1 MRTKGSLNLSTTL
14 LTAAAVCL
22 TGVAT
27 AQTTSGTDASG
38 LDEVVVSARKR
49 QEALKDIPGS
59 VSVISEDVLR
69 EVGGIVDPLQLG
81 DLLPGLQVDDENLP
95 EYKARGAGV
104 ATNTNAEASV
114 LQLRNGAS
122 IAAGFGGRAFT
133 RIDQFDTR
141 QIEFY
146 RGAQG
151 AMFGRNA
158 VGGVLN
164 VVNNL
169 PNENFEWNGLA
180 SLGFDK
186 EQVRAEGVLNVPL
199 VADRL
204 FLRTGVQYA
213 KEKGLYWNEF
223 LNKPALPLDSL
234 GVRIGLRALFSE
246 ATDATLFLDWED
258 YHQQDF
264 IDSGTRRTGV
274 SPETYL
280 TIGALDDRGNPL
292 PATSGYQANSP
303 YDERRSAVDTDGFY
317 RLKTKNLNLTVN
329 HSLSFAT
336 LQSITNYRDRS
347 FNTLVDADQSY
358 IGGPA
363 ATVTVLRAGQL
374 PGVNSTT
381 NSVCVRT
388 VTNAQRQFTSVTTQ
402 RACTNANTTS
412 SSDFSQELRLLSSSE
427 GRFKWLAGVDYRDFS
442 NPVLEVRDGR
452 FPNLTGAG
460 QFYNYS
466 SDSEIFTKSY
476 GAFLSAEYNITDSLM
491 VAGSARYTSEEKGLK
506 LRVLQLDNA
515 PPQLETSADESLS
528 VDGVDPTFTV
538 SYKFGQQMVYASLAR
553 ANRSGGYNRASGTA
567 NAPANIAGIA
577 VPLRYNDEK
586 SENIELGLKGEWS
599 LFSFPFQYGIVAYQA
614 DYTDILRNAV
624 VLAGGGSGDADT
636 VILGSQLVN
645 IGDAEVRGL
654 DIELQGVVERFLWTA
669 GSLRWNIGYTR
680 TDSEILSGP
689 AAGEALQ
696 DVPKDNYNANLSY
709 RRGLAGGPNGLDGF
723 FVRLNGEYESP
734 KTPSTST
741 LQVDPRRRLNANIG
755 IDGDASGRPWQLTLF
770 IDNVLGFDDIL
781 SRGNLNTY
789 EGQLSVNRQL
799 VRRSEPRTMGIRFTM
814 SSAGS
819 RDRR

>member
-22 TGVAT
+22 TGVAA

-169 PNENFEWNGLA
+169 PNENLEWNGLA

-186 EQVRAEGVLNVPL
+186 EQVRAEGVLNVPM

-204 FLRTGVQYA
+204 FLRTGVQYS

-223 LNKPALPLDSL
+223 LYKPALPLESL
-234 GVRIGLRALFSE
+234 GVRVGLRALFSE

-258 YHQQDF
+258 YHHQDF

-586 SENIELGLKGEWS
+586 SENIEFGLKGEWS

-614 DYTDILRNAV
+614 DYTDILRSAV

>member
-169 PNENFEWNGLA
+169 PNENLEWNGLA

-204 FLRTGVQYA
+204 FLRTGVQYS

-234 GVRIGLRALFSE
+234 GVRVGLRALFSE

-258 YHQQDF
+258 YHHQDF

-347 FNTLVDADQSY
+347 FNTLV
-358 IGGPA
+358 
-363 ATVTVLRAGQL
+363 
-374 PGVNSTT
+374 
-381 NSVCVRT
+381 
-388 VTNAQRQFTSVTTQ
+388 
-402 RACTNANTTS
+402 
-412 SSDFSQELRLLSSSE
+412 
-427 GRFKWLAGVDYRDFS
+427 
-442 NPVLEVRDGR
+442 
-452 FPNLTGAG
+452 
-460 QFYNYS
+460 
-466 SDSEIFTKSY
+466 
-476 GAFLSAEYNITDSLM
+476 
-491 VAGSARYTSEEKGLK
+491 
-506 LRVLQLDNA
+506 
-515 PPQLETSADESLS
+515 
-528 VDGVDPTFTV
+528 
-538 SYKFGQQMVYASLAR
+538 
-553 ANRSGGYNRASGTA
+553 
-567 NAPANIAGIA
+567 
-577 VPLRYNDEK
+577 
-586 SENIELGLKGEWS
+586 
-599 LFSFPFQYGIVAYQA
+599 
-614 DYTDILRNAV
+614 
-624 VLAGGGSGDADT
+624 
-636 VILGSQLVN
+636 
-645 IGDAEVRGL
+645 
-654 DIELQGVVERFLWTA
+654 
-669 GSLRWNIGYTR
+669 
-680 TDSEILSGP
+680 
-689 AAGEALQ
+689 AAG
-696 DVPKDNYNANLSY
+696 P
-709 RRGLAGGPNGLDGF
+709 P
-723 FVRLNGEYESP
+723 
-734 KTPSTST
+734 
-741 LQVDPRRRLNANIG
+741 
-755 IDGDASGRPWQLTLF
+755 
-770 IDNVLGFDDIL
+770 
-781 SRGNLNTY
+781 
-789 EGQLSVNRQL
+789 
-799 VRRSEPRTMGIRFTM
+799 M
-814 SSAGS
+814 
-819 RDRR
+819 